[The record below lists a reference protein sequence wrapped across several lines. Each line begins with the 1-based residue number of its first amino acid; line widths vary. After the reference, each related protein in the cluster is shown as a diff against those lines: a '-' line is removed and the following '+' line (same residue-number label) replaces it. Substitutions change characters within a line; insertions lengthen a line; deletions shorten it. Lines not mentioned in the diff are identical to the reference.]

1 MTLTLIFVD
10 PSSTPLVIQQIVG
23 METVDGFIYWRTSHR
38 DDPRLVL
45 RSGVDMSAV
54 KSWELTP

>member
-1 MTLTLIFVD
+1 MTLTITFVN
-10 PSSTPLVIQQIVG
+10 PELGPLVIQQVVG

-38 DDPRLVL
+38 DDPRLVR